1 MRHIAETKNLIAE
14 IVQNLKNLTAE
25 TNLIAEIV
33 QKQITKYS

>member
-1 MRHIAETKNLIAE
+1 MRHIVETKNLIAE
-14 IVQNLKNLTAE
+14 IVQNLKNLTAK